1 MLEATDLKCVRGH
14 RALFSSL
21 NFSLRG
27 GELLRVAG
35 VNGSGKTSLLR
46 ILCGLLAPAGGEVRW
61 RGENIRALG
70 EEYCGEL
77 LYIGHA
83 NAVKDEL
90 TPAENLMVA
99 CTLAGMHIGKTQ
111 VGDAL
116 GRLGLA
122 GYEELP
128 VKVLSQ
134 GQRRRV
140 ALARLVLSAALPL
153 WIVDEP
159 FTALDTDAVEEVKT
173 LIAQHLA
180 RGAAV
185 VLTTHQEVEITAVL
199 KQRIVLGLRAD

>member
-1 MLEATDLKCVRGH
+1 MLEATDLRCVRGN
-14 RALFSSL
+14 RMLFSSL
-21 NFSLRG
+21 SFSLRG

-46 ILCGLLAPAGGEVRW
+46 ILCGLLTPAGGEVRW

-70 EEYCGEL
+70 EEYFTEL

-90 TPAENLMVA
+90 TPAENLTVA
-99 CTLAGMHIGKTQ
+99 CTLAGMNIGKTQ
-111 VGDAL
+111 VGEAL
-116 GRLGLA
+116 CRLGLA
-122 GYEELP
+122 GYEDLP

-140 ALARLVLSAALPL
+140 ALARLALSAALPL

-159 FTALDTDAVEEVKT
+159 FIALDSDAVEAVQT
-173 LIAQHLA
+173 LIAEHVA

>member
-1 MLEATDLKCVRGH
+1 MLEATDLRCVRGN
-14 RALFSSL
+14 RVLFSNL
-21 NFSLRG
+21 KFLLRG

-46 ILCGLLAPAGGEVRW
+46 ILCGLLTPAEGEVRW

-70 EEYCGEL
+70 EEYFREL

-90 TPAENLMVA
+90 TPAENLTVA
-99 CTLAGMHIGKTQ
+99 CTLAGMNIGKTQ

-116 GRLGLA
+116 CRLGLA

-140 ALARLVLSAALPL
+140 ALARLALSAALPL

-159 FTALDTDAVEEVKT
+159 FIALDADAVKEVQA
-173 LIAQHLA
+173 LIAEHVA

-199 KQRIVLGLRAD
+199 KQRIVLGLRAN

>member
-1 MLEATDLKCVRGH
+1 MLEATDLRCVRGN

-21 NFSLRG
+21 SFSLRG
-27 GELLRVAG
+27 GELLRIAG

-46 ILCGLLAPAGGEVRW
+46 ILCGLLTPAEGEVRW

-70 EEYCGEL
+70 EEYFREL
-77 LYIGHA
+77 LYVGHA

-90 TPAENLMVA
+90 TPAENLTVA
-99 CTLAGMHIGKTQ
+99 CTLAGMSINSTQ

-116 GRLGLA
+116 LRLGLA
-122 GYEELP
+122 GYEDLP

-140 ALARLVLSAALPL
+140 ALARLALSAVLPL

-159 FTALDTDAVEEVKT
+159 FIALDADAVEEVQA
-173 LIAQHLA
+173 LIAEHLA

>member
-1 MLEATDLKCVRGH
+1 MLEATDLRCVRGN
-14 RALFSSL
+14 RVLFSSL
-21 NFSLRG
+21 NFTLRG

-46 ILCGLLAPAGGEVRW
+46 ILCGLLTSTAGEVLW

-70 EEYCGEL
+70 EEYCREL

-90 TPAENLMVA
+90 TPVENLMVA
-99 CTLAGMHIGKTQ
+99 CTLAGMNIGKTE
-111 VGDAL
+111 VGAAL
-116 GRLGLA
+116 RRLGLA

-140 ALARLVLSAALPL
+140 ALARLALSAALPL

-159 FTALDTDAVEEVKT
+159 FIALDADAVEEVQA
-173 LIAQHLA
+173 LIAEHVA

-199 KQRIVLGLRAD
+199 KQRIVLGLRAA

>member
-1 MLEATDLKCVRGH
+1 MLEATDLRCVRGN

-46 ILCGLLAPAGGEVRW
+46 ILCGLLTPAEGEVRW

-70 EEYCGEL
+70 DEYFRQF

-90 TPAENLMVA
+90 TPAENLTVA
-99 CTLAGMHIGKTQ
+99 CTLAGMNIGKTQ

-116 GRLGLA
+116 CRLGMA
-122 GYEELP
+122 GYEALP

-140 ALARLVLSAALPL
+140 SLARLALSAALPL

-159 FTALDTDAVEEVKT
+159 FIALDADAVEAVQA
-173 LIAQHLA
+173 LIAEHLA

>member
-1 MLEATDLKCVRGH
+1 MLEATDLRCVRGN
-14 RALFSSL
+14 RMLFSSL

-46 ILCGLLAPAGGEVRW
+46 ILCGLLTPAEGEVRW
-61 RGENIRALG
+61 QGENIRALG
-70 EEYCGEL
+70 EEYFRQL

-90 TPAENLMVA
+90 TPAENLAVA
-99 CTLAGMHIGKTQ
+99 CTLAGMNFGKTQ

-116 GRLGLA
+116 CRLGLA

-140 ALARLVLSAALPL
+140 ALARLALSAALPL

-159 FTALDTDAVEEVKT
+159 FTALDADAVEEVQE
-173 LIAQHLA
+173 LIAEHIA

-185 VLTTHQEVEITAVL
+185 VLTTHQEVEITAAL
-199 KQRIVLGLRAD
+199 KQRVVLGLRAD

>member
-1 MLEATDLKCVRGH
+1 MLETTELKCVRGN
-14 RALFSSL
+14 RVLFSSL
-21 NFSLRG
+21 KFSLRG

-46 ILCGLLAPAGGEVRW
+46 ILCGLLAPAEGEVRW

-70 EEYCGEL
+70 EEYFREL

-83 NAVKDEL
+83 NAVKDDL
-90 TPAENLMVA
+90 TPAENLTVA
-99 CTLAGMHIGKTQ
+99 CTLAGMNIGKTQ

-116 GRLGLA
+116 CRLGLA

-140 ALARLVLSAALPL
+140 ALARLALSAALPL

-159 FTALDTDAVEEVKT
+159 FIALDADAVEEVQA
-173 LIAQHLA
+173 LIAEHVA

>member
-1 MLEATDLKCVRGH
+1 MLDVSGLECVRGD
-14 RALFSSL
+14 RRLFKDIC
-21 NFSLRG
+21 FSLRPG
-27 GELLRVAG
+27 GLLQVHG
-35 VNGSGKTSLLR
+35 PNGSGKTSLLR

-116 GRLGLA
+116 CRLGLA

>member
-1 MLEATDLKCVRGH
+1 MLEATDLRCVRGN
-14 RALFSSL
+14 RVLFSSL
-21 NFSLRG
+21 KFSLRG

-46 ILCGLLAPAGGEVRW
+46 ILCGLLGPVEGEVRW

-70 EEYCGEL
+70 EEYFREL

-90 TPAENLMVA
+90 TPAENLTVA
-99 CTLAGMHIGKTQ
+99 CTLAGMNIGKTQ

-116 GRLGLA
+116 CRLGLA

-140 ALARLVLSAALPL
+140 ALARLALSAALPL

-159 FTALDTDAVEEVKT
+159 FIALDADAVEEVQA
-173 LIAQHLA
+173 LIAEHVA

>member
-1 MLEATDLKCVRGH
+1 MLEAIDLKCVRGN
-14 RALFSSL
+14 RVLFSSL
-21 NFSLRG
+21 KFMLRG

-46 ILCGLLAPAGGEVRW
+46 LLCGLLIPAEGEVRW

-70 EEYCGEL
+70 EEYFREL
-77 LYIGHA
+77 LYVGHA

-90 TPAENLMVA
+90 TPAENLTIA
-99 CTLAGMHIGKTQ
+99 CTLAGMNIGKTQ

-116 GRLGLA
+116 CRLGLA
-122 GYEELP
+122 GYEDLP

-140 ALARLVLSAALPL
+140 ALARLALSATLPL
-153 WIVDEP
+153 WVVDEP
-159 FTALDTDAVEEVKT
+159 FTALDADAVEEVQT
-173 LIAQHLA
+173 LIAEHVA

-185 VLTTHQEVEITAVL
+185 VLTTHQEVEIPAVL

>member
-1 MLEATDLKCVRGH
+1 MLEATDLGCVRGN

-27 GELLRVAG
+27 GELLRIAG
-35 VNGSGKTSLLR
+35 INGSGKTSLLR
-46 ILCGLLAPAGGEVRW
+46 ILCGLLTPTEGEVRW

-70 EEYCGEL
+70 EEYFREL

-90 TPAENLMVA
+90 TPAENLTVA
-99 CTLAGMHIGKTQ
+99 CTLAGMSIDSTQ

-116 GRLGLA
+116 LRLGLA
-122 GYEELP
+122 GYEDLP

-140 ALARLVLSAALPL
+140 ALARLALSAALPL

-159 FTALDTDAVEEVKT
+159 FIALDADAVEEVQA
-173 LIAQHLA
+173 LIAEHLA

>member
-1 MLEATDLKCVRGH
+1 MLEATDLRCVRGN
-14 RALFSSL
+14 RMLFSGL
-21 NFSLRG
+21 NFALRG

-46 ILCGLLAPAGGEVRW
+46 ILCGLLAPAEGEVRW
-61 RGENIRALG
+61 RGETIRALG
-70 EEYCGEL
+70 EEYCREL

-90 TPAENLMVA
+90 TPMENLMVA
-99 CTLAGMHIGKTQ
+99 CTLAGMNNGKTE

-116 GRLGLA
+116 CRLGLA
-122 GYEELP
+122 GYEDLP

-140 ALARLVLSAALPL
+140 ALARLALSAALPL

-159 FTALDTDAVEEVKT
+159 FIALDADAVEEVQA
-173 LIAQHLA
+173 LIAEHVA

-199 KQRIVLGLRAD
+199 KQRIVLGLRAA

>member
-1 MLEATDLKCVRGH
+1 MLEATDLKCVRGN
-14 RALFSSL
+14 RALFRSL
-21 NFSLRG
+21 SFSLRG

-46 ILCGLLAPAGGEVRW
+46 ILCGLLPPTDGEVRW
-61 RGENIRALG
+61 RGENIRTLG
-70 EEYCGEL
+70 EDYFGQL

-99 CTLAGMHIGKTQ
+99 CTLAGMHVGKAS

-116 GRLGLA
+116 CRVGLA
-122 GYEELP
+122 GYEDLP

-140 ALARLVLSAALPL
+140 ALARLALGATLPL

-159 FTALDTDAVEEVKT
+159 FTALDADAVAEVQA
-173 LIAQHLA
+173 LISEHVA

-185 VLTTHQEVEITAVL
+185 VLTTHQEVEITSVL